1 MHLDHVAGPHLRD
14 RHGPGAALLVR
25 SVAKMYALDPG
36 IDTKGIAVI
45 DVLGS
50 SSVRMR
56 QRGQNIEQLRAAL
69 AALPGVK
76 SAAVAM
82 KIPLR
87 GGGDSFGITID
98 GKPDAERTFTYFR
111 IVSRDYF
118 STLGIKLRAGRTFDN
133 TDRESADTANPEMAV
148 VVNEAFVKKYFP
160 GENPIGRIMGGGFN
174 ARQRIIGIVGNVSEA
189 SLTDDKEP
197 VRYYLAGEQAPW
209 FGFNHATFVLRAQRP
224 ADAAALLDAARREVQ
239 KRAPGYAVEQTTT
252 MERVLDAAVGPAR
265 QIMTLLTLLSAL
277 ALVLGAVGIYGVIAH
292 FAARRKRDWAIRV
305 ALGLKGSLV
314 VRHIV
319 AQGATL
325 VAIGIVIGAIG
336 TVLLARLLVSFLFGV
351 STIDPIAFIA
361 ASLVL
366 LLIGVAAA
374 FVPAW
379 RAGTVDPALVLRE
392 S

>member
-1 MHLDHVAGPHLRD
+1 MLIAS
-14 RHGPGAALLVR
+14 GAPLLVR
-25 SVAKMYALDPG
+25 SVTKLYALDPG
-36 IDTKGIAVI
+36 IETQGIAVV

-50 SSVRMR
+50 ASIKMR
-56 QRGQNIEQLRAAL
+56 ERGQTIERLRAAL
-69 AALPGVK
+69 ASLPGVK

-98 GKPDAERTFTYFR
+98 GNPEAERTFTYFR
-111 IVSRDYF
+111 IVSADYF
-118 STLGIKLRAGRTFDN
+118 NTLGIKLKAGRTFDAS
-133 TDRESADTANPEMAV
+133 DREPADSNHEISV
-148 VVNEAFVKKYFP
+148 IINEAFAKKYFP
-160 GENPIGRIMGGGFN
+160 NQNPIGRMMGGGFR
-174 ARQRIIGIVGNVSEA
+174 ARQRVIGIVNNVAEA
-189 SLTDDKEP
+189 KLTDEREP
-197 VRYYLAGEQAPW
+197 VRYYLLGVQAPI
-209 FGFNHATFVLRAQRP
+209 FGANHVTFVIRAKRAIDTP
-224 ADAAALLDAARREVQ
+224 ALLDAARRELQ
-239 KRAPGYAVEQTTT
+239 KLAPGYAIQETTT
-252 MERVLDAAVGPAR
+252 MDRVFDSAVGPAR
-265 QIMTLLTLLSAL
+265 QIMSLLTLLSAL

-319 AQGATL
+319 AQGIAL
-325 VAIGIVIGAIG
+325 VAAGIVLGAIG

-351 STIDPIAFIA
+351 SAVDPIAFIA
-361 ASLVL
+361 ASLAL

-379 RAGTVDPALVLRE
+379 RAGSVDPATVLRE